1 MVEEVRRKFAPFSG
15 TRIATK
21 GVRGKTLRGQNAT
34 HDQNGEKFP
43 MSISVNTNYGAMV
56 ALQNLNATTK
66 QLEITQQRINTG
78 LKVAG
83 PKDNGAIFAIAQGMR
98 SDVQNFNSV
107 TNSLN
112 RAISVVDT
120 GVAAG
125 TAVSDLLKEM
135 KEKALAAKDTAIDAN
150 ARAAYNAEFTALR
163 DQITKTLSN
172 ATFDGSTLVTGS
184 TNITA
189 LANTDGTS
197 AITATAR
204 NLSLGGSLVT
214 VAAAGNVST
223 QAAASTM
230 VATIE
235 TSLNNL
241 NLALAQLGTD
251 SKKLSIHKDFVAK
264 LSDELQNGI
273 GNLVDADVAT
283 ESARL
288 QSLQTKQQLGISALS
303 IANQAPTVLLS
314 LFR

>member
-1 MVEEVRRKFAPFSG
+1 MA
-15 TRIATK
+15 
-21 GVRGKTLRGQNAT
+21 
-34 HDQNGEKFP
+34 
-43 MSISVNTNYGAMV
+43 ISVNTNYGAMV
-56 ALQNLNATTK
+56 ALQNLNATNK
-66 QLEITQQRINTG
+66 QLETTQQRINTG

-120 GVAAG
+120 GIAAG

-251 SKKLSIHKDFVAK
+251 SKKLSIHKDFVVK

-273 GNLVDADVAT
+273 GNLVDADVAV